1 MIADGF
7 LGELREL
14 HVQSLNI
21 DLADPETPMGW
32 RQMTRYSGFNMLT
45 LGILYETVLRWV
57 AAGQPGAGLRVE
69 DDPPSA
75 RSRAR
80 QGCAGGHAGQRPGP
94 DDPGRRLLRR
104 LPPECRSA
112 GTRR

>member
-1 MIADGF
+1 MVVPSPYGLTGDAYVRQLIAEGY

-14 HVQSLNI
+14 HVQSLNS

-57 AAGQPGAGLRVE
+57 AAGQPRARLRVE
-69 DDPPSA
+69 DDPPSPRPRDRQAGPRRNA
-75 RSRAR
+75 R
-80 QGCAGGHAGQRPGP
+80 
-94 DDPGRRLLRR
+94 
-104 LPPECRSA
+104 
-112 GTRR
+112 